1 MRHVV
6 ILAHPKDRSFTRMM
20 AESYIAAV
28 EGRGHTTLLRDL
40 YAMDFEPR
48 LAGDEIP
55 GPDGATPRPDVVA
68 ERERIGDADVFCFVY
83 PIWFGGPPAILKG
96 YVERVFGVGFG
107 YRSIK
112 SGGLEPLLKGRKMI
126 SLTSSGSANEWLV
139 ESGGWDA
146 VRKVFD
152 QRIALSTGLE
162 ALDHINYGGVDFDLP
177 PGLVAEARAGIVKAV
192 TELF

>member
-6 ILAHPKDRSFTRMM
+6 ILAHPKARSFTRMM
-20 AESYIAAV
+20 AESYVEAV
-28 EGRGHTTLLRDL
+28 EARGHTALLRDL
-40 YAMDFEPR
+40 YAMNFEAR

-55 GPDGATPRPDVVA
+55 GPDGATPRPDVVE
-68 ERERIGDADVFCFVY
+68 ERARIGGADVFCFVY

-112 SGGLEPLLKGRKMI
+112 SGGLEPLLKGRKML
-126 SLTSSGSANEWLV
+126 SLTSSGSANQWLV

-152 QRIALSTGLE
+152 ERIALSTGLE
-162 ALDHINYGGVDFDLP
+162 PLDHINYGGVDFDLP
-177 PGLVAEARAGIVKAV
+177 PGLADEAREGVARAV
-192 TELF
+192 ADLF

>member
-6 ILAHPKDRSFTRMM
+6 ILAHPRDRSFTRMM
-20 AESYIAAV
+20 AETYIAAV
-28 EGRGHTTLLRDL
+28 QARGHTADLRDL

-48 LAGDEIP
+48 LHADEIP
-55 GPDGATPRPDVVA
+55 GPDGSTPRPDVVA
-68 ERERIGDADVFCFVY
+68 ERAALADADVFCFVY

-96 YVERVFGVGFG
+96 YVERVLGVGFG

-112 SGGLEPLLKGRKMI
+112 SGGLKPLLTGRRMI
-126 SLTSSGSANEWLV
+126 SFTSSGSENDWLV
-139 ESGGWDA
+139 KSGGWDA

-152 QRIALSTGLE
+152 ERIALSTGLT

-177 PGLVAEARAGIVKAV
+177 PGLVEEARRGVETAV
-192 TELF
+192 AELF